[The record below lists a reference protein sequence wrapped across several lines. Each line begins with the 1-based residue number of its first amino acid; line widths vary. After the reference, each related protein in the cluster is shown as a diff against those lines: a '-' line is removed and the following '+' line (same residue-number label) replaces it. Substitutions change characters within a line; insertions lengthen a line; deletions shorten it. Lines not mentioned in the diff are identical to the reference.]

1 MNRHFA
7 AARYLTWLHTVKCH
21 SKRASHR
28 DILDYHRGMPRGIH
42 PTKKSLE
49 ARALSAEQCVPSAVA
64 YSPNQTDLILIKIA
78 RHLSV
83 RSPRLEGYST
93 LIRLNFSLVSEP
105 FRPSLFA
112 SGSGARAIRQK
123 WRRIGTGKQ
132 PENSWKVRE
141 NSRSVGPQILM
152 DLGAAKTSLTE
163 CDRTCGV
170 SNRNQNLNRLG
181 NKTLLRQQTVK
192 KTF

>member
-93 LIRLNFSLVSEP
+93 LIRLNFSLVTGTVSAISIRE
-105 FRPSLFA
+105 RV
-112 SGSGARAIRQK
+112 GGARHPAEVKANRN
-123 WRRIGTGKQ
+123 WETTGKLVESAGKL
-132 PENSWKVRE
+132 PIRRTPNPNGPRSGENIPNGVRPYVWGIKSE
-141 NSRSVGPQILM
+141 SKFKS
-152 DLGAAKTSLTE
+152 A
-163 CDRTCGV
+163 
-170 SNRNQNLNRLG
+170 
-181 NKTLLRQQTVK
+181 RQ
-192 KTF
+192 